1 MRHGLP
7 RSTDIGPRR
16 SPTAQ
21 RAGQMG
27 QFGESIAARRDIA
40 EWWSLMPRIIG
51 SSGISSKSGITRRFP
66 TKEFRSPLTHGA
78 ASPGHV
84 RGTLSSRQAADA
96 GVLRRYPGGHDRV
109 LEHRDIAF
117 RSETSYWYWGA
128 LQLVSFSRFRGIHFP
143 VPFSGGTS
151 SLPPFNSFGLTEF
164 FPSHLLNQ

>member
-16 SPTAQ
+16 SPTAR

-66 TKEFRSPLTHGA
+66 TKEFRSPLIHGA

-96 GVLRRYPGGHDRV
+96 GVLRRDPGGHDRV
-109 LEHRDIAF
+109 LN
-117 RSETSYWYWGA
+117 ETSHSGA
-128 LQLVSFSRFRGIHFP
+128 KPVTGI
-143 VPFSGGTS
+143 G
-151 SLPPFNSFGLTEF
+151 
-164 FPSHLLNQ
+164 